1 MVRQRRTTTLAKAGF
16 DSGYLY
22 DLSLFRFLSIR
33 LQKGCLFLHAHVT
46 AVSAVMVPGYG
57 FYSPCP
63 VLCGE
68 LGYIGSMD
76 PCCCRRFLRTLSRCS
91 QLRRIQS
98 FFRSLFFPF
107 SRCCYDLPLC
117 FTVSVHFFHSAS
129 VYLFLPSFCGFYQP
143 LCLRP
148 SITMGTASKPYGA
161 RPFISVDTENSL
173 SEIYFR
179 ERKFFTPP
187 MSF

>member
-33 LQKGCLFLHAHVT
+33 PQKGCLFLHAHVT

-76 PCCCRRFLRTLSRCS
+76 PCCCRHFLRTLSRCS
-91 QLRRIQS
+91 QLRCIQS
-98 FFRSLFFPF
+98 FFRSLFSLF
-107 SRCCYDLPLC
+107 RAAAMICL
-117 FTVSVHFFHSAS
+117 SAS
-129 VYLFLPSFCGFYQP
+129 LYRYIFFTLLQYTFSCLPFAVSISRFV
-143 LCLRP
+143 LRP

-179 ERKFFTPP
+179 ERKFFTPR
-187 MSF
+187 